1 MGIELYI
8 YYYIQKDR
16 DFKDKEQHKYE
27 KLDQQKDIEKHC
39 KTTHSFEYHYRH
51 SNPTSI
57 IWDKV

>member
-1 MGIELYI
+1 MSCD
-8 YYYIQKDR
+8 YYIQKDR

-57 IWDKV
+57 I